1 MEVDWKCRARHMLE
15 NHGSE
20 WGRMT
25 DVAKEVQAVA
35 LEAEATADDP
45 MPTKVLPTKPNKSVP
60 VAVRLAPEDAA
71 AIDDLAASMNLPSS
85 ALMRGW
91 ILQGLAASREESL
104 NSAIERI
111 AADVQR
117 LREIVA

>member
-1 MEVDWKCRARHMLE
+1 
-15 NHGSE
+15 
-20 WGRMT
+20 MT